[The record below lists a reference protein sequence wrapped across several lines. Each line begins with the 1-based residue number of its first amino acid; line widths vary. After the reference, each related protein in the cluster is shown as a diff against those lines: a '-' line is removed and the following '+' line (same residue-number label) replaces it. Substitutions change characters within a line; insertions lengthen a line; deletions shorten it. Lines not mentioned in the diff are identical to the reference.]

1 MLTELSQV
9 IDMHILFIAQY
20 YPEQL
25 LPTFVKQTK
34 AGLDFAAHNLHRALL
49 QGFRENN
56 QEVDILNAPHLGS
69 FPPYYKT
76 PFVPSYKSEEE
87 RIHSFSYLNVS
98 YVKRWDI
105 KRRMRREM
113 LRWCERTE
121 GEKVIF
127 FYNFT
132 VLTVLPELKRKYK
145 DVKACLLVTDLPEY
159 MAADNSLLT
168 RLNKKISSVFG
179 SSDKSHFDLVDGY
192 VLLAPA
198 MRERLP
204 MEGKPWIQVEGIYNP
219 EDDKMSVEKIKEKV
233 VLYTGNL
240 GKRYGLVELLE
251 AFHRIEKKD
260 YRLWICGTGDG
271 LEEVKRY
278 EAMDSRVS
286 YLGTLPR
293 AEVIKLQKQAT
304 LLINPRHSA
313 DAYTIYSFPSKTM
326 EYIASGTPTLMSHLK
341 SIPQEYDAHLF
352 YFDDESVDGFSKRI
366 VEVCEKP
373 ATELAEFGNKAS
385 RFIMQYKTPQ
395 PQVEKIISFMKSL

>member
-1 MLTELSQV
+1 
-9 IDMHILFIAQY
+9 MHILFIAQY

-25 LPTFVKQTK
+25 LPTFVKHTK

-49 QGFRENN
+49 QGFRENG

-76 PFVPSYKSEEE
+76 PFVPSYISQEEH
-87 RIHSFSYLNVS
+87 IHSFSYLNVS

-105 KRRMRREM
+105 KRQMRREM

-121 GEKVIF
+121 GEKMIF
-127 FYNFT
+127 FYNFPA
-132 VLTVLPELKRKYK
+132 LTVLPELKRKFQ

-168 RLNKKISSVFG
+168 RLNLKITSAFG
-179 SSDKSHFDLVDGY
+179 SNDKSHFDYVDGY

-204 MEGKPWIQVEGIYNP
+204 MDGKPWIQVEGIYNP
-219 EDDKMSVEKIKEKV
+219 EDDKESVEKTEEKV

-240 GKRYGLVELLE
+240 GRRYGLPELLE
-251 AFHRIEKKD
+251 AFHRIENNE

-271 LEEVKRY
+271 LDDVKRY
-278 EAMDSRVS
+278 EALDSRIS
-286 YLGTLPR
+286 YLGTFPR
-293 AEVIKLQKQAT
+293 AEVIKLQKKAT

-326 EYIASGTPTLMSHLK
+326 EYMASGTPTLMSRLK
-341 SIPQEYDAHLF
+341 SIPQEYDGHLY
-352 YFDDESVDGFSKRI
+352 YFEDESIDGFSRRI
-366 VEVCEKP
+366 VEICEKSSD
-373 ATELAEFGNKAS
+373 ELKEYGACAS
-385 RFIMQYKTPQ
+385 QFIMQYKTPQ
-395 PQVEKIISFMKSL
+395 PQVEKILSFMKTL

>member
-1 MLTELSQV
+1 
-9 IDMHILFIAQY
+9 MHILFIAQY

-49 QGFRENN
+49 QGFRENG
-56 QEVDILNAPHLGS
+56 QEVDVLNAPHLGS

-76 PFVPSYKSEEE
+76 PFIPSYISQDEH
-87 RIHSFSYLNVS
+87 IHSFSYLNVS

-105 KRRMRREM
+105 KRKMRREM

-121 GEKVIF
+121 GEKMIF

-132 VLTVLPELKRKYK
+132 ALTVLPELKRKFK

-168 RLNKKISSVFG
+168 RLNKKIASAFG
-179 SSDKSHFDLVDGY
+179 SNDKSHFDYIDGY

-219 EDDKMSVEKIKEKV
+219 EDDKVQVEKTAEKV

-240 GKRYGLVELLE
+240 GRRYGLPELLE
-251 AFHRIEKKD
+251 AFHRIENNE

-271 LEEVKRY
+271 LDDVKRY
-278 EAMDSRVS
+278 EALDSRVS
-286 YLGTLPR
+286 YLGTFPR
-293 AEVIKLQKQAT
+293 AEVIKLQKKAT
-304 LLINPRHSA
+304 LLINPRHST

-326 EYIASGTPTLMSHLK
+326 EYMASGTPTLMSRLK
-341 SIPQEYDAHLF
+341 SIPQEYDEHLY
-352 YFDDESVDGFSKRI
+352 YFEDESIDGFSQRI
-366 VEVCEKP
+366 VEICEKSSD
-373 ATELAEFGNKAS
+373 ELKDFGVRAS
-385 RFIMQYKTPQ
+385 QFIMQYKTPQ
-395 PQVEKIISFMKSL
+395 PQVEKILSFMNTL

>member
-1 MLTELSQV
+1 
-9 IDMHILFIAQY
+9 MHILFIAQY

-49 QGFRENN
+49 QGFRENG
-56 QEVDILNAPHLGS
+56 QEVDVLNAPHLGS

-76 PFVPSYKSEEE
+76 PFIPSYISQEEH
-87 RIHSFSYLNVS
+87 IHSFSYLNIS

-105 KRRMRREM
+105 KRQMRREM

-121 GEKVIF
+121 GEKMIF

-132 VLTVLPELKRKYK
+132 ALTVLPELKRKFK

-168 RLNKKISSVFG
+168 RLNKKMSSVFA
-179 SSDKSHFDLVDGY
+179 SDDNSHFDYVDGY

-204 MEGKPWIQVEGIYNP
+204 MDGKPWMQVEGIYNP
-219 EDDKMSVEKIKEKV
+219 EDDKESVKKTAEKV

-240 GKRYGLVELLE
+240 GRRYGLPELLE
-251 AFHRIEKKD
+251 AFHRIENNE

-271 LEEVKRY
+271 LDDVKRY
-278 EAMDSRVS
+278 EALDSRVS
-286 YLGTLPR
+286 YLGTFPR
-293 AEVIKLQKQAT
+293 AEVIKLQKKAT
-304 LLINPRHSA
+304 LLINPRHST

-326 EYIASGTPTLMSHLK
+326 EYMASGTPTLMSRLK
-341 SIPQEYDAHLF
+341 SIPQEYDEHLY
-352 YFDDESVDGFSKRI
+352 YFEDESIDGFSQRI
-366 VEVCEKP
+366 VEICEKSSD
-373 ATELAEFGNKAS
+373 ELKDYGARAS
-385 RFIMQYKTPQ
+385 QFIMQYKTPQ
-395 PQVEKIISFMKSL
+395 PQVEKILSFMKTL

>member
-1 MLTELSQV
+1 
-9 IDMHILFIAQY
+9 MHILFIAQY

-25 LPTFVKQTK
+25 LSTFVKQTK

-49 QGFRENN
+49 QGFRENG
-56 QEVDILNAPHLGS
+56 QEVDVLNAPHLGS

-76 PFVPSYKSEEE
+76 PFIPSYISQDEH
-87 RIHSFSYLNVS
+87 IHSFSYLNVS

-105 KRRMRREM
+105 KRKMRREM

-121 GEKVIF
+121 GEKMIF

-132 VLTVLPELKRKYK
+132 ALTVLPELKRKFK

-168 RLNKKISSVFG
+168 RLNKKIASAFG
-179 SSDKSHFDLVDGY
+179 SNDKSHFDYIDGY

-219 EDDKMSVEKIKEKV
+219 EDDKVQVEKTAEKV

-240 GKRYGLVELLE
+240 GRRYGLPELLE
-251 AFHRIEKKD
+251 AFHRIGNDD

-271 LEEVKRY
+271 LDDVKRY
-278 EAMDSRVS
+278 EALDSRVS
-286 YLGTLPR
+286 YLGTFPR
-293 AEVIKLQKQAT
+293 AEVIKLQKKAT
-304 LLINPRHSA
+304 LLINPRHST

-326 EYIASGTPTLMSHLK
+326 EYMASGTPTLMSRLK
-341 SIPQEYDAHLF
+341 SIPQEYDEHLY
-352 YFDDESVDGFSKRI
+352 YFEDESIDGFSQRI
-366 VEVCEKP
+366 VEICGKSSD
-373 ATELAEFGNKAS
+373 ELKSFGVRAS
-385 RFIMQYKTPQ
+385 QFIMQYKTPQ
-395 PQVEKIISFMKSL
+395 PQVEKILSFMKTL

>member
-1 MLTELSQV
+1 
-9 IDMHILFIAQY
+9 MHILFIAQY

-25 LPTFVKQTK
+25 LSTFVKQTK

-49 QGFRENN
+49 QGFRENG

-76 PFVPSYKSEEE
+76 PFIPSYISQDEH
-87 RIHSFSYLNVS
+87 IHSFSYLNVS

-105 KRRMRREM
+105 KRKMRREM

-121 GEKVIF
+121 GEKMIF

-132 VLTVLPELKRKYK
+132 ALTVLPELKRKFK

-168 RLNKKISSVFG
+168 RLNKKIVSAFG
-179 SSDKSHFDLVDGY
+179 SNDKSHFDYIDGY

-219 EDDKMSVEKIKEKV
+219 EDDKVLVEKTAEKV

-240 GKRYGLVELLE
+240 GRRYGLPELLE
-251 AFHRIEKKD
+251 AFHRIENNE

-271 LEEVKRY
+271 LDDVKRY
-278 EAMDSRVS
+278 EALDSRVS
-286 YLGTLPR
+286 YLGTFPR
-293 AEVIKLQKQAT
+293 AEVIKLQKKAT
-304 LLINPRHSA
+304 LLINPRHST

-326 EYIASGTPTLMSHLK
+326 EYMASGTPTLMSRLK
-341 SIPQEYDAHLF
+341 SIPQEYDEHLY
-352 YFDDESVDGFSKRI
+352 YFEDESIDGFSQRI
-366 VEVCEKP
+366 VEICEKSSD
-373 ATELAEFGNKAS
+373 ELKDYGARAS
-385 RFIMQYKTPQ
+385 QFIMQYKTPQ
-395 PQVEKIISFMKSL
+395 PQVEKILSFMKTL

>member
-1 MLTELSQV
+1 
-9 IDMHILFIAQY
+9 MHILFIAQY

-49 QGFRENN
+49 QGFRENG

-76 PFVPSYKSEEE
+76 PFIPSYISQDEH
-87 RIHSFSYLNVS
+87 IHSFSYLNVS

-105 KRRMRREM
+105 KRQMRREM

-121 GEKVIF
+121 GEKMIF

-132 VLTVLPELKRKYK
+132 ALTVLPELKRKFK

-168 RLNKKISSVFG
+168 RLNKKISSAFG
-179 SSDKSHFDLVDGY
+179 SSDKSHFDYIDGY

-219 EDDKMSVEKIKEKV
+219 EENDVEVPKDKEKII
-233 VLYTGNL
+233 LYTGNI
-240 GKRYGLVELLE
+240 GRRYGIIDLLD
-251 AFHRIEKKD
+251 AFDKIKSPE
-260 YRLWICGTGDG
+260 YRLWIRGNGETYD
-271 LEEVKRY
+271 EIQRRIEKDKRIVY
-278 EAMDSRVS
+278 FDKMSKRELM
-286 YLGTLPR
+286 
-293 AEVIKLQKQAT
+293 ELQKRAT
-304 LLINPRHSA
+304 ILINPVHS
-313 DAYTIYSFPSKTM
+313 YEEFTRFFFPSKSL
-326 EYIASGTPTLMSHLK
+326 EYLASKTPTLMTPLACLPEEYK
-341 SIPQEYDAHLF
+341 SYV
-352 YFDDESVDGFSKRI
+352 YFFEDETIDGMAQRI
-366 VEVCEKP
+366 MEICEKP
-373 ATELAEFGNKAS
+373 AIELAEFGNRAS
-385 RFIMQYKTPQ
+385 LFIMQYKTPQ
-395 PQVEKIISFMKSL
+395 PQVEKILSFMKTL

>member
-1 MLTELSQV
+1 MN
-9 IDMHILFIAQY
+9 ILFIAQY

-25 LPTFVKQTK
+25 LPTFVKHTK

-49 QGFRENN
+49 QGFRENG

-69 FPPYYKT
+69 FPPYYKI
-76 PFVPSYKSEEE
+76 PFVPSYISQEEH
-87 RIHSFSYLNVS
+87 IHSFSYLNVS

-105 KRRMRREM
+105 KRQMRREM

-121 GEKVIF
+121 GEKMIF
-127 FYNFT
+127 FYNFPA
-132 VLTVLPELKRKYK
+132 LTVLPELKRKFQ

-168 RLNKKISSVFG
+168 RLNKIISSAFG
-179 SSDKSHFDLVDGY
+179 SSDKSHFDYIDGY

-219 EDDKMSVEKIKEKV
+219 EDDKESVEKTEEKV

-240 GKRYGLVELLE
+240 GRRYGLPELLE
-251 AFHRIEKKD
+251 AFHRIENNE

-271 LEEVKRY
+271 LDDVKRY
-278 EAMDSRVS
+278 EALDSRIS
-286 YLGTLPR
+286 YLGTFPR
-293 AEVIKLQKQAT
+293 AEVIKLQKKAT

-326 EYIASGTPTLMSHLK
+326 EYMASGTPTLMSRLK
-341 SIPQEYDAHLF
+341 SIPQEYDGHLY
-352 YFDDESVDGFSKRI
+352 YFEDESIDGFSQRI
-366 VEVCEKP
+366 VEICEKSSD
-373 ATELAEFGNKAS
+373 ELKGYGDCAS
-385 RFIMQYKTPQ
+385 QFIMQYKTPQ
-395 PQVEKIISFMKSL
+395 PQVEKILSFMKTL